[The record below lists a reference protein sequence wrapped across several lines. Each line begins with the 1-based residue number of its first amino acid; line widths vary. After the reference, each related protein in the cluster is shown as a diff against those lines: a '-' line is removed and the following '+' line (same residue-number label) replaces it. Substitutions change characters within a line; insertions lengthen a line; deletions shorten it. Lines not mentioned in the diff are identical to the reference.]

1 MAGARAVGITLK
13 LQDKLSKGLAGVT
26 KQAKTLSKQAKN
38 ISISWKSAGKA
49 VALAG
54 GAFLGTLGALIK
66 FNDAATQS
74 GNELLLTAEKVGMT
88 VEELSKLKFIA
99 AQSDVSLLQLTNA
112 IKTVSEK
119 AVANSSDF
127 KRWGISLRD
136 ASGGV
141 KSAKQLF
148 LEGAEVVRKLGSSSQ
163 KAAAANQLF
172 GESGVQ
178 LMPVLNM
185 GAKGMKALERRANAL
200 GLVSSTAAAE
210 MANAYQTEM
219 GNASTAMGKIAGAI
233 SREFQ
238 PAFIRFFKVIQ
249 EEAGTFSN
257 WFAPFVDVFK
267 MGFKVLVRVVSVFSQ
282 SVVAVFGV
290 AENIYLEFTKIIN
303 KPFELMV
310 DGINLVIKG
319 INLFRSEENQMS
331 GVFNKYTETIGHANA
346 AIAESATKHGE
357 LIVAVQKA
365 EKALNEEDG
374 GLKKVT
380 KATKKL
386 NGETGG
392 KIKLTAEQIAAI
404 RKKNHAI
411 YLKSID
417 IANQKETAHLESRL
431 DHQRTLDAADAK
443 FHDLRRERKKK
454 EMEEDLAEQQKFA
467 GQIEQVQLSIGQGF
481 VTAFDAAEGGQKK
494 FAAAFSAA
502 AGSML
507 HTSLSIME
515 KEIVGNAAVAAS
527 EAYKAHVGVGPFIG
541 FALAGGA
548 ASIAFSMA
556 KLLVSKL
563 PGMKDGGFVTGGVA
577 NQDSVPRMLMPGEFV
592 IPKKEVDR
600 QMKNGGSQK
609 GNVTLQL
616 NSTLPAG
623 KQEMTRFVRQNVVPA
638 LNDLKKMGAF

>member
-1 MAGARAVGITLK
+1 MAGARSVGITLQ
-13 LQDKLSKGLAGVT
+13 LHDKLSKGLMGVT
-26 KQAKTLSKQAKN
+26 KQAKLLQKSAKN
-38 ISISWKSAGKA
+38 VQISWKSAGKA
-49 VALAG
+49 AAIAG
-54 GAFLGTLGALIK
+54 GAFLGALAGLIK

-74 GNELLLTAEKVGMT
+74 GYELLLTAEKVGMT

-136 ASGGV
+136 TTGKV

-185 GAKGMKALERRANAL
+185 GKKGMEALERRAVSL
-200 GLVSSTAAAE
+200 GFVTSTAAAQ
-210 MANAYQTEM
+210 MANSYQTEM

-233 SREFQ
+233 SSKFQ

-249 EEAGTFSN
+249 EEAGTFST
-257 WFAPFVDVFK
+257 WFEPFIDIFK
-267 MGFKVLVRVVSVFSQ
+267 FGMRVVVRIVSLFSQ
-282 SVVAVFGV
+282 TIVAVFGV
-290 AENIYLEFTKIIN
+290 AENIYLNFTKIIN
-303 KPFELMV
+303 KPFDLMIQ
-310 DGINLVIKG
+310 GINLVIDG
-319 INLFRSEENQMS
+319 INLFKSEDNQMAHA
-331 GVFNKYTETIGHANA
+331 FNKYAENINHANGA
-346 AIAESATKHGE
+346 LAESAIKHGE
-357 LIVAVQKA
+357 LIVAIQKT

-374 GLKKVT
+374 GLKKVAKT
-380 KATKKL
+380 
-386 NGETGG
+386 
-392 KIKLTAEQIAAI
+392 KIKAGNDGTDALIEGDKKVMLSHKELYVKAE
-404 RKKNHAI
+404 KI
-411 YLKSID
+411 YG
-417 IANQKETAHLESRL
+417 EHLEKLVASKL
-431 DHQRTLDAADAK
+431 KHNKLLADLDAAYHEPFIEA
-443 FHDLRRERKKK
+443 RKA
-454 EMEEDLAEQQKFA
+454 EMELLQHETDILA
-467 GQIEQVQLSIGQGF
+467 GRIEAVALSMGQGF
-481 VTAFDAAEGGQKK
+481 AQAFDTAEGGQKK
-494 FAAAFSAA
+494 FTSAFSAA
-502 AGSML
+502 AGNML

-527 EAYKAHVGVGPFIG
+527 EAYKAHVGVAPFIG

-548 ASIAFSMA
+548 ASIAFGMA

-563 PGMKDGGFVTGGVA
+563 PGMAEGGMVTGGVS
-577 NQDSVPRMLMPGEFV
+577 NRDSVPKMLMPGEFV
-592 IPKKEVDR
+592 LPKKEVDR
-600 QMKNGGSQK
+600 QKNGGSQN
-609 GNVTLQL
+609 GNVNVQL

-623 KQEMTRFVRQNVVPA
+623 KQEMVRFVRQNVVPA